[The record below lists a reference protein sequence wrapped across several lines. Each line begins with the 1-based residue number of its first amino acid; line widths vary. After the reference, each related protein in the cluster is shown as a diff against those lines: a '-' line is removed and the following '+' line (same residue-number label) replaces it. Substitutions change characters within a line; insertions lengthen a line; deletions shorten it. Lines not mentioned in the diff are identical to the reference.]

1 MNRRKPST
9 ISIILKNLITV
20 LTVVAIV
27 VVLIFLIQ
35 GWIINPD
42 GKTVQTGLVQFAT
55 NVSGSTVQI
64 DEKTLSEK
72 TTTKYQVVPGK
83 YTFKMTQEGYEPWSR
98 TASVG
103 AGEILWLNYAR
114 LIPKNKTTESFFD
127 IENLKT
133 IKFSQNKQKIFAIS
147 QDASG
152 FAKFWLID
160 LGENPKTTEIILPEK
175 LFERSLAEG
184 EKHLSNIAGNISIEG
199 LSENASRAIL
209 KWKNGENYEWLAV
222 NLTDAEKSN
231 NLTDEFS
238 LNFSKIAARDK
249 GYTKFYAL
257 ANNELRE
264 INTENSTISAK
275 ILDGIIDFDIYS
287 ENILSYVKSENS
299 VYSVGIFENGGKTTL
314 VAQNLSAQPKI
325 AIGRYYS
332 ENYIHVLSEKTLKI
346 YKGNEWFGNNQ
357 PKIAKTL
364 SLDFD
369 AENIDLNSEMR
380 ILKISSSQKTVN
392 YDLETSSKY
401 EISNGNLRWLDDF
414 VLYDYENEKITVRD
428 FDGSNKYSI
437 FEALSEF
444 GISLSRDEK
453 YIYGFK
459 KNSSGNFELVRVKMI
474 IS

>member
-1 MNRRKPST
+1 M
-9 ISIILKNLITV
+9 
-20 LTVVAIV
+20 
-27 VVLIFLIQ
+27 
-35 GWIINPD
+35 
-42 GKTVQTGLVQFAT
+42 
-55 NVSGSTVQI
+55 
-64 DEKTLSEK
+64 
-72 TTTKYQVVPGK
+72 
-83 YTFKMTQEGYEPWSR
+83 
-98 TASVG
+98 
-103 AGEILWLNYAR
+103 
-114 LIPKNKTTESFFD
+114 
-127 IENLKT
+127 
-133 IKFSQNKQKIFAIS
+133 
-147 QDASG
+147 
-152 FAKFWLID
+152 
-160 LGENPKTTEIILPEK
+160 
-175 LFERSLAEG
+175 
-184 EKHLSNIAGNISIEG
+184 SNIAGNISIEG

-275 ILDGIIDFDIYS
+275 ILDGIVDFDIYS

-314 VAQNLSAQPKI
+314 VAQNLSSQPKI

-369 AENIDLNSEMR
+369 TENIDLNGEMR

-401 EISNGNLRWLDDF
+401 EISGGDLRWLDDF
-414 VLYDYENEKITVRD
+414 VLYNRENEKITVRD

-444 GISLSRDEK
+444 GVSLSRDEK

-474 IS
+474 IN

>member
-42 GKTVQTGLVQFAT
+42 GKTIQTGLVQFAT

-72 TTTKYQVVPGK
+72 TTTKHQVVPGK
-83 YTFKMTQEGYEPWSR
+83 YTFKMTREGYESWLR

-114 LIPKNKTTESFFD
+114 LIPKNKTTESFFG

-133 IKFSQNKQKIFAIS
+133 VKFSQNKQKIFAIS
-147 QDASG
+147 EDVSG
-152 FAKFWLID
+152 FAKFWLIE

-175 LFERSLAEG
+175 LFERNLAEG
-184 EKHLSNIAGNISIEG
+184 EKHLSNIAGNISIDG
-199 LSENASRAIL
+199 LSESASRAIL

-222 NLTDAEKSN
+222 NLADVEKSN

-238 LNFSKIAARDK
+238 LNFSKITARDK
-249 GYTKFYAL
+249 SYAKFYAL

-264 INTENSTISAK
+264 INTENSTFSAK
-275 ILDGIIDFDIYS
+275 ILDGVVDFDIYG

-314 VAQNLSAQPKI
+314 VAQNLSSQPKI

-369 AENIDLNSEMR
+369 AENIDLNGEMR

-401 EISNGNLRWLDDF
+401 EISGGDLRWLDDF
-414 VLYDYENEKITVRD
+414 VLYGRENEKITVRD

-437 FEALSEF
+437 LEALSEF
-444 GISLSRDEK
+444 GVSLSRDEK
-453 YIYGFK
+453 YIYGFV

-474 IS
+474 VD